1 MKFILSMLICSQ
13 VAGTCLPPYPM
24 PEVYT
29 NGYDCMMAGYNEAI
43 KKMKEIGPEDINKHH
58 IFIKFGCQSYVLLP
72 EPEGEPT

>member
-29 NGYDCMMAGYNEAI
+29 NGYDCMMTGYNEAI
-43 KKMKEIGPEDINKHH
+43 KKMKEMGPEDINKHR
-58 IFIKFGCQSYVLLP
+58 IFIKFGCQPYVLLP
-72 EPEGEPT
+72 EGEPT